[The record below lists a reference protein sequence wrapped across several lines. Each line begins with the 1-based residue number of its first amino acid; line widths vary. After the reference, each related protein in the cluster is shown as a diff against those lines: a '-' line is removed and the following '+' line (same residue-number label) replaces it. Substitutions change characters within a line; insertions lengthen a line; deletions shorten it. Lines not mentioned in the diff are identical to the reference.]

1 MPAYDVMMYIRYS
14 SDRPTFLL
22 GELRVWQQN
31 SVQNYAKP
39 STYLTLL
46 LLPSCKPTMP
56 EQNITNLEQ
65 QTVPEFM
72 LTLYT
77 DFQESED
84 VLKKIGVHS
93 TSTLQMA
100 CLKQLS
106 LPSLFCCLQLFTSWV
121 RDGVYDFA
129 ALPFGV
135 KTHMSNQDKELIQKI
150 PFNWTGRE
158 GLQSWAGYNIILIPT
173 YNSGTRGDLLEEIKQ
188 MIEVLKHS
196 ETDILKTANES
207 GNVRVMAL

>member
-1 MPAYDVMMYIRYS
+1 MYTRYS
-14 SDRPTFLL
+14 SDPPSTFLL
-22 GELRVWQQN
+22 GELLRVWK
-31 SVQNYAKP
+31 QNYAKA

-46 LLPSCKPTMP
+46 LLPSYKPTMP
-56 EQNITNLEQ
+56 EQNFADLVQ

-77 DFQESED
+77 DLQESED
-84 VLKKIGVHS
+84 VLKKIGIHS
-93 TSTLQMA
+93 TSTSQMA
-100 CLKQLS
+100 CLKQLP

-135 KTHMSNQDKELIQKI
+135 KTHMSNQDKELIQRI

-158 GLQSWAGYNIILIPT
+158 GLQSWASYNNIITCIYQSQHT
-173 YNSGTRGDLLEEIKQ
+173 TQEAMVTCWRRSSR
-188 MIEVLKHS
+188 
-196 ETDILKTANES
+196 
-207 GNVRVMAL
+207 